1 MSAPKQDER
10 TYRLRIFADINGLGP
25 IARVEDQHGKPGPL
39 EETVKLFHQYGFEPM
54 SARDW
59 AYACINLGIASDICQ
74 KPSTLRDGAAHISR
88 PEPRIILVRETPML
102 EHHEYATHA
111 HEAKL
116 EFTIKKQLEEAYLHK
131 INSNDKSVLEILK
144 SDLITTKYFAGNKT
158 MRYFFQDQVQ
168 DIGLLFDQNKI
179 RDSSILIEYLE
190 DVKEHKRPY
199 VKNLWYG
206 GVPGNHAI
214 FSLRHRILHKP
225 DILIWGT
232 KIPEKNKIPKKF

>member
-1 MSAPKQDER
+1 MSVPKQDKR
-10 TYRLRIFADINGLGP
+10 TYYLREFANIKGLGP
-25 IARVEDQHGKPGPL
+25 IVRVEDQHGKPGPI
-39 EETVKLFHQYGFEPM
+39 EATERLFNQYGFEPM

-59 AYACINLGIASDICQ
+59 AYACIELGIANDICQ
-74 KPSTLRDGAAHISR
+74 KPSTLREGAVHIPK
-88 PEPRIILVRETPML
+88 PEPKIILVKETPML
-102 EHHEYATHA
+102 EHHEYAAHA
-111 HEAKL
+111 HAADL
-116 EFTIKKQLEEAYLHK
+116 EFPITKRLEEAYIQK

-214 FSLRHRILHKP
+214 FSLRQRILHKP
-225 DILIWGT
+225 NILIWGT
-232 KIPEKNKIPKKF
+232 KIPDKTKK